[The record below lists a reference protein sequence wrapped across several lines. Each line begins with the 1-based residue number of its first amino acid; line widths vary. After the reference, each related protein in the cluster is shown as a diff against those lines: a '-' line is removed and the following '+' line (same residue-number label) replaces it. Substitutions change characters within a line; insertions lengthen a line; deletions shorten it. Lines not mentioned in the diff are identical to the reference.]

1 MPYVDRCIA
10 VPDGLGLGIELDRD
24 RVLRSAELYKKL
36 GP

>member
-10 VPDGLGLGIELDRD
+10 VPHGPSLGIELDRD
-24 RVLRSAELYKKL
+24 RVLRYAELYKKL